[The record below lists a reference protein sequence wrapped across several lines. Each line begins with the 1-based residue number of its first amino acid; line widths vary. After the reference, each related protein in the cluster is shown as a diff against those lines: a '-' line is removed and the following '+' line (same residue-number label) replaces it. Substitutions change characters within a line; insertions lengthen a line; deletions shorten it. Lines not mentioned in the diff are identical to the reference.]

1 MQETTISTLGYHV
14 TVAANG
20 DGSKVVAL
28 SATVA
33 VICYKDASASNV
45 ATCSLLTADTEACT
59 EEAAQRG
66 CIEPEYTLTKG
77 ADFAV
82 STEGVD
88 HISLARLR

>member
-33 VICYKDASASNV
+33 VICYKDASAGNV
-45 ATCSLLTADTEACT
+45 ATCSLLTADTEAS
-59 EEAAQRG
+59 Q
-66 CIEPEYTLTKG
+66 YTLTKG
-77 ADFAV
+77 ADFAA